1 MNTLNEMLF
10 RLTKNRLKSMM
21 RWFPDAAHTGTKEQ
35 LVGKIMQSLTGDG
48 LRALWDRLDETQ
60 RTAVAETA
68 YAPDG
73 LFDENR
79 FRAKHG
85 CLPEFTVKENGSYSY
100 YGPPTALGLFLYDQ
114 DGYYSLPV
122 DMRERLKAF
131 VPEPES
137 VQLST
142 SETLPESIDENRLTV
157 RHTER
162 DAMVDLSVLL
172 RLTDQ
177 GKIQVSEK
185 TSLPGAATLRLLTE
199 SLAGGDFYAHKPP
212 QDSGRHCVRR
222 GGWFYCGTAVM
233 FCVGHRN
240 GMTVPNLIAAICD
253 GESASTAS
261 IPIHAAA

>member
-85 CLPEFTVKENGSYSY
+85 CLPEFTVKENGRYSY

-177 GKIQVSEK
+177 GKIQ
-185 TSLPGAATLRLLTE
+185 R
-199 SLAGGDFYAHKPP
+199 
-212 QDSGRHCVRR
+212 
-222 GGWFYCGTAVM
+222 
-233 FCVGHRN
+233 
-240 GMTVPNLIAAICD
+240 
-253 GESASTAS
+253 SAKRPLYPAQQRC
-261 IPIHAAA
+261 AC